1 MRMLR
6 GKGYLVIILLII
18 SIISGCAGLKEGVS
32 SLISGT
38 KDAMS
43 GMEKMAE
50 MGPVLEFSMVYS
62 TSVYGGGYAFE
73 GESYKEGQGTV
84 WLVENKDQDRV
95 YSYEL
100 ERALLKNLP
109 DGLQWWQ
116 LRYKDEQ
123 GSKLYEYLIDADY
136 NIHKIRFIHPESG
149 EIVEYIPEEQAEGNA
164 QADQTSE
171 VESISEEDYA
181 GLNRG
186 KQTVTVKAG
195 TFVTDHLVTE
205 AVEGAEEQYVFEW
218 WLTRKVPGGSVKY
231 QGTNQQDN
239 SQMRGELVKI
249 KSGYVTELNSF

>member
-1 MRMLR
+1 MKKLHIN
-6 GKGYLVIILLII
+6 GYLVIILLII
-18 SIISGCAGLKEGVS
+18 SIISGCAGIKEGVS
-32 SLISGT
+32 SLITGT
-38 KDAMS
+38 KEGIS

-84 WLVENKDQDRV
+84 WLVETKDQDRV
-95 YSYEL
+95 YSYDL

-149 EIVEYIPEEQAEGNA
+149 EIVEYIPEEQAEGDA

-171 VESISEEDYA
+171 VESISKEDYA

-186 KQTVTVKAG
+186 KKTVTVKAG

-205 AVEGAEEQYVFEW
+205 IVEGAEQQYIFEW

-231 QGTNQQDN
+231 LGTNQQDK
-239 SQMRGELVKI
+239 SFIGGELVEI
-249 KSGYVTELNSF
+249 KSGYVTELDSF